1 LATEQAPARLSATDR
16 VTAFANAYS
25 VPLALGAM
33 MVCSVGVRVLL
44 ARSVKTPWIL
54 SDEFIYSELAK
65 SIAANGH
72 FMIRDA
78 PAGVYSYLYPVL
90 IAPAWLAGSMHTTYL
105 LAKAINAVLM
115 TLVAVPVYL
124 WTARLAPR
132 PYALAAAGLSL
143 LLPSFFYTGE
153 LMTENAFLPAFVLA
167 AFALALVLERPSL
180 WRQGLLVLSLF
191 LTIAVRFQG
200 LVLFA
205 VLPTAVLLKLAFDLL
220 AADGP
225 RWRIVRRNLVP
236 LWPTAAV
243 LVVAGGAYAAYKHAQ
258 GLPLKS
264 GLGAYQG
271 FTNGGYSVHAAARW
285 TLYHFAE
292 LPLAAG
298 YIPACALVLLLGLAL
313 TRPRLLSSADRSFVA
328 VATAATIWL
337 VLEVATFASK
347 NSLRVE
353 ERYMFPAAALL
364 LIALAAWLGRGAPR
378 PRLLT
383 VVAAVLPA
391 LVLLALPLSRLLNVS
406 LTSDT
411 FGLIP
416 LYRLS
421 TKLSGGE
428 PLVRKLLITGG
439 VLGSLLFAF
448 VPRRYAA
455 PVLVSAVAAFF
466 VLSSYSVHGTIRDYS
481 RNLAAGAGV
490 LTTPTWVDD
499 RVGSHDADV
508 LYGTSPDYF
517 QEAVALWETEFW
529 NRHVRR
535 VYTLGTPEPVAF
547 PETLARFDPK
557 SGRLRSDSATDLP
570 QARYLVTSRGT
581 DLAGSVQGENG
592 PFELSKLRPPPRIA
606 TFTSGIYADGWAGSD
621 SSFTDYAPKSAGKI
635 RVIVSRD
642 VWSGPDVP
650 GHVTVSITPTG
661 RGSATQRFVIHAQKS
676 RVVTLATPRRPFTV
690 RVHITPTFSPSQF
703 GSSDVRQL
711 GARISFRRL

>member
-16 VTAFANAYS
+16 VAAFAQART

-33 MVCSVGVRVLL
+33 MVCSVLVRVLL
-44 ARSVKTPWIL
+44 ARSVETPWIL

-65 SIAANGH
+65 SIASNGH

-78 PAGVYSYLYPVL
+78 PASVYSYLYPLL

-124 WTARLAPR
+124 WSARLVPR

-180 WRQGLLVLSLF
+180 WRQALLVLSLF
-191 LTIAVRFQG
+191 VTIAVRFQG

-205 VLPTAVLLKLAFDLL
+205 VLPTAVLLKLAFDLG
-220 AADGP
+220 AANEP
-225 RWRIVRRNLVP
+225 RWLIVRRNLFP
-236 LWPTAAV
+236 LWPAAAV
-243 LVVAGGAYAAYKHAQ
+243 LIVAAAAYAGYKHAQ

-271 FTNGGYSVHAAARW
+271 LTNGGYSLDAAARW

-298 YIPACALVLLLGLAL
+298 YIPACAFVLLLGLAV
-313 TRPRLLSSADRSFVA
+313 TRPRVLSSAERSFVA

-378 PRLLT
+378 PRLLI

-391 LVLLALPLSRLLNVS
+391 LVLLALPLSRLLNES

-421 TKLSGGE
+421 TKFSGGE
-428 PLVRKLLITGG
+428 PLVRKLMIAGG
-439 VLGSLLFAF
+439 ILGSLMFVF
-448 VPRRYAA
+448 VPRRFAA
-455 PVLVSAVAAFF
+455 PVLVAAVAVYF

-481 RNLAAGAGV
+481 RNLAAGTGV
-490 LTTPTWVDD
+490 LTAPTWVDD
-499 RVGSHDADV
+499 HVDGQDAGA
-508 LYGTSPDYF
+508 LFGTSTDYF
-517 QEAVALWETEFW
+517 QEAVALWEMEFW
-529 NRHVRR
+529 NRHLGT
-535 VYTLGTPEPVAF
+535 VYTLGTAEPVTF
-547 PETLARFDPK
+547 PETLVRFDSK
-557 SGRLRSDSATDLP
+557 SGRLTAGAGSGLAGTHF
-570 QARYLVTSRGT
+570 LVTSHGT
-581 DLAGSVQGENG
+581 DLAGTARGDNG
-592 PFELSKLRPPPRIA
+592 PFELYELSPPPRIA
-606 TFTSGIYADGWAGSD
+606 TSTAGIYADGWAGSD
-621 SSFTDYAPKSAGKI
+621 ASFTDYAPKRAGKI
-635 RVIVSRD
+635 RVIVSRAL
-642 VWSGPDVP
+642 WSGADVP
-650 GHVTVSITPTG
+650 GHVTVSITPAA
-661 RGSATQRFVIHAQKS
+661 RGPAEQRFVIHARKS
-676 RVVTLATPRRPFTV
+676 RVVTLATPQRPFTV
-690 RVHITPTFSPSQF
+690 KVHISPTFSPSQF
-703 GSSDVRQL
+703 GSPDVRQL
-711 GARISFRRL
+711 GAQVVFTD